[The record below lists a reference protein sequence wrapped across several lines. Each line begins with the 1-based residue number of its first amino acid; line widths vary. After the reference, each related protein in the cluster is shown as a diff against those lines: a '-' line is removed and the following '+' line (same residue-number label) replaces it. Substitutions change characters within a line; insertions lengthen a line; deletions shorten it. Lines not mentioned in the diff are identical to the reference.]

1 MIATYERNLEQYER
15 DISKWNDEKVKRE
28 WDEKNG
34 EGAYEKKQKNEKVK
48 REWDEKNGEGAY
60 EKVND

>member
-1 MIATYERNLEQYER
+1 MQMIAKYEQDLEQYES

-34 EGAYEKKQKNEKVK
+34 EGAYEKKQKNEKV
-48 REWDEKNGEGAY
+48 
-60 EKVND
+60 ND